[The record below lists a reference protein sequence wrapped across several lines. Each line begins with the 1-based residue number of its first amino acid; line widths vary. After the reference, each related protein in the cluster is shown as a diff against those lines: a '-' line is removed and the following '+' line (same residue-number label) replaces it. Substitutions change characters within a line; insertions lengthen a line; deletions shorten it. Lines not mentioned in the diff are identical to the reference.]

1 MADILIATRPWV
13 QEQDYATNS
22 TVTAGLALKWDIA
35 QHNTFATE
43 VENTYATKEELA
55 KASEKIFRF
64 KGSVATEADL
74 PTKDN
79 VVGDVYNVEDTGA
92 NYCWYTYKD
101 EDEKEVG
108 AWDKLSETVDLS
120 PYALKAEYVSLAG
133 VQTITGAKTFT
144 SQVTIPATPVA
155 DTDAAS
161 KGYVDSEI
169 ADAVAP
175 LAVDDTVV
183 HNTGAETIAGAKTFS
198 SKAVFSLGATVP
210 ATPTENTD
218 AASKKYVDDAIGEIE
233 TTLSDDF
240 VNVAEAQT
248 ITGAKTFTAQVTIPE
263 TPTADASAASKKYVD
278 GAVAPKAEDDE
289 VVHLAEAETIT
300 GVKTF
305 SAKQVFSAGATV
317 PETPTADSDA
327 ASKKYVDGA
336 VAPKAE
342 DDEVVHLTGNETIAG
357 VKTFTSNVTIPAT
370 PTANTD
376 AASKKYVDDS
386 VAPKAENDE
395 VVHLTGAESVDGVK
409 TFAAKAVFSAGAT
422 VPETPTAD
430 ADAASKK
437 YVDGAVD
444 PLAVDE
450 EVVHLTGNETIAG
463 VKTFTSNVTIPA
475 TPTANTDAASKKY
488 VDDSVAPK
496 AEDDEVV
503 HLTGAETVGGVKTF
517 TDGAVFSA
525 AVTIPVTPT
534 ANTDAASKKYVDD
547 AVDPLAVDTTVVHLA
562 GEETVTGAK
571 TFSAKAAFTAGAT
584 VPATPTADTD
594 AASKGYVDTEVEAA
608 ETAAS
613 TADTNILTGVT
624 AFSKIRLRDENDE
637 DWYLTVDAA
646 NETLVIAKITA

>member
-22 TVTAGLALKWDIA
+22 TVTTGLALKWDIA

-74 PTKDN
+74 PTTDN
-79 VVGDVYNVEDTGA
+79 VVGDVYNVLDTGA

-218 AASKKYVDDAIGEIE
+218 AASKKYVDDAIGDIE

-248 ITGAKTFTAQVTIPE
+248 ITGAKTFTSQVTIPE
-263 TPTADASAASKKYVD
+263 TPTADAS
-278 GAVAPKAEDDE
+278 
-289 VVHLAEAETIT
+289 
-300 GVKTF
+300 
-305 SAKQVFSAGATV
+305 
-317 PETPTADSDA
+317 
-327 ASKKYVDGA
+327 
-336 VAPKAE
+336 
-342 DDEVVHLTGNETIAG
+342 
-357 VKTFTSNVTIPAT
+357 
-370 PTANTD
+370 
-376 AASKKYVDDS
+376 
-386 VAPKAENDE
+386 
-395 VVHLTGAESVDGVK
+395 
-409 TFAAKAVFSAGAT
+409 
-422 VPETPTAD
+422 
-430 ADAASKK
+430 AASKK